1 MKVVLA
7 TRNIN
12 KAGEILRILAESGI
26 EFKTLTDF
34 AGAPD
39 VDEDGATLEENA
51 VKKARSAAV
60 FTGLPALADDTGL
73 EVDALGGAPGVF
85 SARYAGPGC
94 SYGDNNKK
102 LLAALAGLPAA
113 KRSAR
118 FRCVMA
124 LVYPDGRSITAQGQ
138 LEGFISRGA
147 RGKDGFGYDPI
158 FEVNALGK
166 TLAELAPEEK
176 NSVSHRALALCAMLK
191 LLKAITAQAGGL
203 KAKG

>member
-1 MKVVLA
+1 MKMVLA
-7 TRNIN
+7 THNLN
-12 KAGEILRILAESGI
+12 KAGEMLRILAGLDI
-26 EFKTLTDF
+26 EFIALPDF

-39 VDEDGATLEENA
+39 VEEDGSTLEENA
-51 VKKARSAAV
+51 VKKANSAAM

-94 SYGDNNKK
+94 SYGENNKK
-102 LLAALAGLPAA
+102 LLSALAGLPSA

-124 LVYPDGRSITAQGQ
+124 LVYPGGKLLTAQGQ
-138 LEGFISRGA
+138 LEGFITLQVM
-147 RGKDGFGYDPI
+147 GKGGFGYDPI
-158 FEVNALGK
+158 FEVKGLGK

-176 NSVSHRALALCAMLK
+176 NIISHRAAALRAMLE
-191 LLKAITAQAGGL
+191 LLKSGQ
-203 KAKG
+203 